1 MSSVASVPAESS
13 HLRSPE
19 PWLSLFSLDL
29 MRSLL
34 VLFLTLAV
42 VGCASARQSAADT
55 AEATKLM
62 HRAWELTHARHI
74 LYCYVPPRGNFAKNT
89 GEMAKMI
96 GYTAKERQPLVIYS
110 PDSELATR
118 MITIA
123 FATIRPGALHDCTVV
138 AAVGKKNDGYI
149 RPVIEATGAKL
160 YVEPL
165 P

>member
-1 MSSVASVPAESS
+1 
-13 HLRSPE
+13 
-19 PWLSLFSLDL
+19 
-29 MRSLL
+29 MRLL
-34 VLFLTLAV
+34 LGLFLTLAAA
-42 VGCASARQSAADT
+42 GCASARQSAADT
-55 AEATKLM
+55 PEAAKLM

-96 GYTAKERQPLVIYS
+96 GYAAKEHQPLVIYS
-110 PDSELATR
+110 PDSETATR

-123 FATIRPGALHDCTVV
+123 FATIRPEALHACTVV
-138 AAVGKKNDGYI
+138 AAVGRKNDSYI
-149 RPVIEATGAKL
+149 RPVVEATGAKL